1 MIETLNKLLAISGGQ
16 QSYNY
21 NYDITYEDRT
31 VTSPYTCTYQLST
44 NDPVEVSG
52 TVGWIQANGG
62 DIVSVTPTK

>member
-21 NYDITYEDRT
+21 DITYEDRT
-31 VTSPYTCTYQLST
+31 VTSPYTYTYPLST